1 MAATGLLGINPYQK
15 GVSLDFSSKPIA
27 LAIQLEQKDAAR
39 RDALDKYLMDY
50 EKNIDPNVMRPQDRD
65 IVLGKLN
72 KNKEFY
78 FQNRDKILNPTK
90 YGAEFQ
96 SQYLANY
103 RDIMSDIGKSKAAAQ
118 NNDLTIKYYMSQKGL
133 NPPKGFDQAL
143 EASRLPI
150 DAGYQPVDVTKYS
163 FYKTFDPTEY
173 SKKLSSYSV
182 GGAPIPVKD
191 KNGYWYTKK
200 TFKVQPQDES
210 KVILVGMMDYD
221 NPKNQGFA
229 EFIDDKFNDGVTVQK
244 LQQKYPNKPIK
255 SPRDLAG
262 IFALD
267 FVPTSEKTSDKVY
280 APKVGRSGGKGNSSN
295 SSDSADIAPNV
306 VATLYENGTPGTVK
320 IEGKALTGRIIN
332 LPTDLKG
339 IGNRKIS
346 GTAFTPTQYF
356 MDEETGKT
364 YPIFSKGGATKLSE
378 GIDLFNLE
386 LEINKKYGGQKSATA
401 FFKNIRKKS
410 QGGGQPANKK
420 KTGASSLND

>member
-50 EKNIDPNVMRPQDRD
+50 EKNIDPNVMRPQDRN
-65 IVLGKLN
+65 IVLSKLN

-78 FQNRDKILNPTK
+78 FQNRDCILNPTK
-90 YGAEFQ
+90 CGAEFQ
-96 SQYLANY
+96 SQYLANF

-118 NNDLTIKYYMSQKGL
+118 NDDLTIKYYMSQKGL

-143 EASRLPI
+143 AASRLPI
-150 DAGYQPVDVTKYS
+150 DAGYQPVDVIKYP

-280 APKVGRSGGKGNSSN
+280 APKVGRSGGTGRGTSN
-295 SSDSADIAPNV
+295 QGVSGSISDTIIEGLFDRGTDTTV
-306 VATLYENGTPGTVK
+306 V
-320 IEGKALTGRIIN
+320 IEGKTINGKIIN
-332 LPTDLKG
+332 LPTDLRN
-339 IGNRKIS
+339 IGNRKIGGTTFAPAQYVMDKATGTLYPTHSS
-346 GTAFTPTQYF
+346 G
-356 MDEETGKT
+356 KN
-364 YPIFSKGGATKLSE
+364 KLSDA
-378 GIDLFNLE
+378 IDLFNLKLAIE
-386 LEINKKYGGQKSATA
+386 KKYGGQKETLK
-401 FFKNIRKKS
+401 FLKQ

-420 KTGASSLND
+420 KTGAGILND